1 MTLAFSIAA
10 LLAAIAVTVVTCVQL
25 LYLES
30 LRIRT
35 RERPALEFFK
45 ETLEARLGLETERGS
60 LTFSLIKHVG
70 LALIGCLT
78 LAATSAGAPG
88 WEAVLTACLLVG
100 FYTVIGT
107 YIIPQIVYHKTSG
120 AGLLA
125 LAPALR
131 ALALAAAPLV
141 WMLEFVQSLFDLANP
156 PQNAAASR
164 PEEHIE
170 ALIMAGEEE
179 GIIEKADRELIQS
192 VVAFGDK
199 TVREVMTPRPRV
211 VAIRQDA
218 TIEELRQLVIHE
230 QFSRIP
236 VYEENIDQITGF
248 VHVRD
253 VFELNEQ
260 QRSRKRVR
268 DIARPIRAVPESKA
282 VNDLLREMQEEGAHM
297 AAVVDEYGST
307 AGIVTMEDMVEE
319 IVGEIHDEH
328 EPDRDFRED
337 PDGSYVVSGSFDI
350 GRLEDLLDF
359 HPENGT
365 ESTTVGGLVTEWL
378 GHVPEVGE
386 ETERD
391 GISIKVL
398 AANHLRVDQVRVAK
412 AAAASNDPPANGHRE
427 DDRAQETQTNYV
439 RTDDEPARG
448 NGRHEP

>member
-10 LLAAIAVTVVTCVQL
+10 VIAALLVTVVTCVQL

-35 RERPALEFFK
+35 REHASLEFFK
-45 ETLEARLGLETERGS
+45 QTLEAKLGLDTERGARI
-60 LTFSLIKHVG
+60 FSLIKHLG
-70 LALIGCLT
+70 LAVIGCLT
-78 LAATSAGAPG
+78 LAATWTSTPGLQGLIAAG
-88 WEAVLTACLLVG
+88 LLVT
-100 FYTVIGT
+100 FFTVIGT
-107 YIIPQIVYHKTSG
+107 YIIPQVVYRKSTG
-120 AGLLA
+120 ETLLILAPLLRILA
-125 LAPALR
+125 LVVT
-131 ALALAAAPLV
+131 PLM
-141 WMLEFVQSLFDLANP
+141 WGIEFIESLFELRSP
-156 PQNAAASR
+156 PIDPETAR

-170 ALIMAGEEE
+170 ALIIAGEEE
-179 GIIEKADRELIQS
+179 GLIEKADRELIQS

-199 TVREVMTPRPRV
+199 TVREVMTPRPNV

-218 TIEELRQLVIHE
+218 TLDELRQLVIHE

-236 VYEENIDQITGF
+236 VFEENIDQVAGF

-253 VFELNEQ
+253 VFELDEN
-260 QRSRKRVR
+260 QRARKRVR
-268 DIARPIRAVPESKA
+268 DIMRPIRAVPESKA
-282 VNDLLREMQEEGAHM
+282 VNDLLREMQDEGAHM

-328 EPDRDFRED
+328 EPDRDFRKD
-337 PDGSYVVSGSFDI
+337 DDGSYVVSGSFDI

-359 HPENGT
+359 HSHHGT

-391 GISIKVL
+391 GITIKVL
-398 AANHLRVDQVRVAK
+398 AATNRRVDQVRVAK
-412 AAAASNDPPANGHRE
+412 VTTQ
-427 DDRAQETQTNYV
+427 AQLDQVKPSSLQTGQ
-439 RTDDEPARG
+439 E
-448 NGRHEP
+448 